1 VPDRAKEM
9 LNPVIDGCTEG
20 ELLVV
25 EQSFS
30 FWGGIDPETGKII
43 DMNNP
48 QYGISIKDK
57 IIAMPGIIGST
68 AGPGALLACLYKNT
82 GPRAIIVEQL
92 DASPISAIVAAQAC
106 DIPAPPFFTASLS
119 KLARFAD
126 QQVIIEAQ
134 CMSLA

>member
-1 VPDRAKEM
+1 MAERIKEA
-9 LNPVIDGCTEG
+9 LNPVIDGSTEG

-43 DMNNP
+43 DLNNP

-82 GPRAIIVEQL
+82 GPRAIILEQL

-106 DIPAPPFFTASLS
+106 DIRTPPLFTASLS
-119 KLARFAD
+119 KLARFD
-126 QQVIIEAQ
+126 QQRVIIEAQ
-134 CMSLA
+134 CISLA